1 MQRTGMVAFLDKCD
15 TKQVG
20 TRNWFTLD
28 LFVTRVKGLTRW
40 IALQMR
46 LPLLKGLYEQAM
58 VDQVGTWK
66 CSSKL

>member
-28 LFVTRVKGLTRW
+28 LFVTRVKGLDKMDC
-40 IALQMR
+40 IADEAAIT
-46 LPLLKGLYEQAM
+46 KGLI
-58 VDQVGTWK
+58 
-66 CSSKL
+66 